1 MSGGQCQ
8 RGGGLYSEV
17 QCIMGNGHIGTP
29 YEQTDTSENI
39 IFPQLRWRGVKI
51 MDTKTDKLIPYFL
64 TAPYQPNRIFG
75 LAFKLRW
82 IFPFNIGS
90 IHVVFNLCIPF
101 LSYFTIFHNS
111 NTKIFQPHFTQ
122 YIISQLMQIKS
133 RSLIS
138 WSSFHIF

>member
-1 MSGGQCQ
+1 MSGGQWQ

-39 IFPQLRWRGVKI
+39 IFPQLRRRVVKI
-51 MDTKTDKLIPYFL
+51 MDTKTGKVIPYFL

-82 IFPFNIGS
+82 IFPLNIGS
-90 IHVVFNLCIPF
+90 IHVFFNLGISF
-101 LSYFTIFHNS
+101 LDWEWDSH
-111 NTKIFQPHFTQ
+111 
-122 YIISQLMQIKS
+122 
-133 RSLIS
+133 SL
-138 WSSFHIF
+138 